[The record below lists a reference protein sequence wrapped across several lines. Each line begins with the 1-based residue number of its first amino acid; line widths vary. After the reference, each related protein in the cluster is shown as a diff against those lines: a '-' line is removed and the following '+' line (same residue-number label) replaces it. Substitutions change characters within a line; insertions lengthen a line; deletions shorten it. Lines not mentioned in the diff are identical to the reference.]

1 MDALKEYI
9 IYNWAL
15 ILVLIAFVIML
26 IITVFLDK
34 KTKIKMYILIGVVFL
49 LSILVFTE
57 FYLVDLKKAPEVCN
71 VLVAI
76 RYSMTPIIIALI
88 ILATV
93 KKVKWY
99 IIIPALVLAV
109 INFVSI
115 FTGIV
120 VRFDQD
126 CNLIRGPLGYL
137 PYIGV
142 GLYSAFLVY
151 ILIWRSN
158 KQLMEIVPILFM
170 AFAFLTGI
178 VFPLVIGKDYA
189 KIFCTTMA
197 IAIFV
202 YYVFLILQL
211 TKKDSLSGLLNRQAY
226 YSAIQDDYKDIT
238 AVVSID
244 MNGLKLIN
252 DTQGHLEGDNAIV
265 TLSNCF
271 IKSTKYKQFV
281 YRIGGDEF
289 IVLCHK
295 TTDKELTDLI
305 LAIKSNVAKTK
316 YSCSVGFCFNKNE
329 NKNIEEMIKISDE
342 MMYAD
347 KREYYKANGIKR

>member
-1 MDALKEYI
+1 MDALKDYI

-26 IITVFLDK
+26 MITVFIDK

-49 LSILVFTE
+49 LSIIVFIE
-57 FYLVDLKKAPEVCN
+57 FYLVNLKIAPEVCN

-88 ILATV
+88 IIATV
-93 KKVKWY
+93 KQMRWY
-99 IIIPALVLAV
+99 IVIPALVLAI
-109 INFVSI
+109 INIVSI

-120 VRFDQD
+120 VRFDDD
-126 CNLIRGPLGYL
+126 CNLKRGVLGYL

-142 GLYSAFLVY
+142 GVYSVLLVY
-151 ILIWRSN
+151 ILIRKSN
-158 KQLMEIVPILFM
+158 KQLTEIIPIVFM

-197 IAIFV
+197 IALFV

-226 YSAIQDDYKDIT
+226 YSSIQDDYKEIT

-244 MNGLKLIN
+244 MNGLKVIN
-252 DTQGHLEGDNAIV
+252 DTQGHLAGDKAIV
-265 TLSNCF
+265 SLSNCF
-271 IKSTKYKQFV
+271 IEASRYKQSV

-289 IVLCHK
+289 IILCRK
-295 TTDKELTDLI
+295 TSEEELNELITKIKKFVSETD
-305 LAIKSNVAKTK
+305 
-316 YSCSVGFCFNKNE
+316 YSCSIGYSYNSSDDKD
-329 NKNIEEMIKISDE
+329 IEEMVKISDE

-347 KREYYKANGIKR
+347 KAEYYSRNGIKR

>member
-26 IITVFLDK
+26 MITVFIDK

-49 LSILVFTE
+49 LSIIVFTE
-57 FYLVDLKKAPEVCN
+57 FYLVNLKMAPEVCN

-76 RYSMTPIIIALI
+76 RYSMTPILIALI
-88 ILATV
+88 IIATV
-93 KKVKWY
+93 KHMRWY
-99 IIIPALVLAV
+99 IIIPALVLAI
-109 INFVSI
+109 INIVSI

-120 VRFDQD
+120 VRFDAD
-126 CNLIRGPLGYL
+126 CNLKRGVLGYL

-142 GLYSAFLVY
+142 GVYSVLLVY
-151 ILIWRSN
+151 ILIRKSN
-158 KQLMEIVPILFM
+158 KQLTEIIPIVFM

-197 IAIFV
+197 IALFV

-211 TKKDSLSGLLNRQAY
+211 TKKDALSGLLNRQAY
-226 YSAIQDDYKDIT
+226 YSAIQDDYKNIT

-244 MNGLKLIN
+244 MNGLKTIN
-252 DTQGHLEGDNAIV
+252 DTEGHIAGDYAIV
-265 TLSNCF
+265 SLSNCF
-271 IKSTKYKQFV
+271 LKAARYKQSV

-289 IVLCHK
+289 IILCHK
-295 TTDKELTDLI
+295 TSDKELTDLI
-305 LAIKSNVAKTK
+305 IKIKEHVSKTK
-316 YSCSVGFCFNKNE
+316 YSCSIGFCYNPNQDKD
-329 NKNIEEMIKISDE
+329 IEEMVKISDE

-347 KREYYKANGIKR
+347 KAEYYLRNGIKR